1 MSTTARGTNSHRRP
15 VRFLVLGLFTIVLSL
30 IVLVFAVPLVSNLSS
45 LFAFDISDLTS
56 GIGLNEVLLNS
67 VLVLYDGGVLTV
79 GTGSGLMAIGA
90 AFILVSRPP

>member
-1 MSTTARGTNSHRRP
+1 MSTTAHRSTSHRRP

-30 IVLVFAVPLVSNLSS
+30 IVLLFAVQLVSNRSS
-45 LFAFDISDLTS
+45 LLAFGISNLTT
-56 GIGLNEVLLNS
+56 GIELSEVLLNS
-67 VLVLYDGGVLTV
+67 VHVLYDGGVLTV